1 MAEHQE
7 IIEYLKA
14 VFPTAQVLP
23 PWDYA
28 TTVATVFPVIE
39 EYGECQLEISR
50 AIFDDFKE
58 HTVVHMLKTN
68 RVAET
73 MRDQPGKRVMLNQDR
88 CGELLVEIEPLR
100 KA

>member
-14 VFPTAQVLP
+14 EFPTAQVLQP
-23 PWDYA
+23 RDYA

-39 EYGECQLEISR
+39 GDGEHQLEISR
-50 AIFDDFKE
+50 AILDDLTG
-58 HTVVHMLKTN
+58 HTVVHMLRTN
-68 RVAET
+68 RLAET
-73 MRDQPGKRVMLNQDR
+73 MRDQPGKRVMLDRDR
-88 CGELLVEIEPLR
+88 CGELVVEINPLR